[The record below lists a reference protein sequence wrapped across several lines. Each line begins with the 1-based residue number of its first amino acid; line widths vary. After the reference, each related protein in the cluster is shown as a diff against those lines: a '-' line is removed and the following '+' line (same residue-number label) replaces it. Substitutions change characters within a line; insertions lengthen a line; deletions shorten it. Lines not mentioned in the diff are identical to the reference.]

1 MHFTELKNNSV
12 LFQFIMFIIR
22 AFSNYFKIIL
32 GCAFLFFFTSC
43 KTTKQSGN
51 YFETLKKDTSIN
63 KFLSASME
71 NIITQGDVLNI
82 VIRSLSVEESGIYN
96 TFSTGAA
103 QSTGYLVDKAGNIR
117 FIRLGTIKAE
127 GKTRKELAAEIETR
141 LLPYLK
147 EPVADVT
154 FQNHRV
160 TIMGSVTNPQVL
172 LMPEERI
179 SILDAIAL
187 SGDLKED
194 ALKNN
199 ILIIRDSIQHRVFKH
214 IDLQDLSIFSSE
226 WFYLQPND
234 VLYVSSDFTR
244 KQEEQKRQKLQT
256 NLSLLASGVSL
267 LVIIID
273 RIIR

>member
-1 MHFTELKNNSV
+1 
-12 LFQFIMFIIR
+12 
-22 AFSNYFKIIL
+22 
-32 GCAFLFFFTSC
+32 
-43 KTTKQSGN
+43 
-51 YFETLKKDTSIN
+51 
-63 KFLSASME
+63 ME

-103 QSTGYLVDKAGNIR
+103 QSTGYLVDKSGNIR
-117 FIRLGTIKAE
+117 FIRLGAIKAE
-127 GKTRKELAAEIETR
+127 GKTRKELAAEIETK

-160 TIMGSVTNPQVL
+160 TIIGSVTNPQVL
-172 LMPEERI
+172 QMPEERI
-179 SILDAIAL
+179 SVLDAIAL